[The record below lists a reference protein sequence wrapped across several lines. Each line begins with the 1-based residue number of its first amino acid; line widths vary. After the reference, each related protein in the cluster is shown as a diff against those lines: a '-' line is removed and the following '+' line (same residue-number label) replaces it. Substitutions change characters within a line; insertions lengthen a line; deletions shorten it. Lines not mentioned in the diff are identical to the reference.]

1 MKKKDNLKI
10 SNIFPLRENQ
20 PKILELDQRSRE
32 IFKLIVE
39 DFLKD
44 GLPVGSRKLS
54 IKLNSTLSP
63 ASVRNVMY
71 DLQESGLL
79 RSTHSSSGR
88 IPTDFGLRFFVIL
101 NTGFSDA
108 L

>member
-10 SNIFPLRENQ
+10 SNIFPLKENQ

-79 RSTHSSSGR
+79 RSTHSSEGSQ
-88 IPTDFGLRFFVIL
+88 LIL
-101 NTGFSDA
+101 V
-108 L
+108 

>member
-1 MKKKDNLKI
+1 MKKKNNLKI

-44 GLPVGSRKLS
+44 GLPVGSRK
-54 IKLNSTLSP
+54 II
-63 ASVRNVMY
+63 Y
-71 DLQESGLL
+71 
-79 RSTHSSSGR
+79 
-88 IPTDFGLRFFVIL
+88 
-101 NTGFSDA
+101 
-108 L
+108 